1 MQYADLQ
8 VDSRFAAS
16 FRAARGGRITPRPS
30 DSSRA
35 AWRACLFQFAFLVT
49 DMPVEAL
56 HLARGQF
63 AMTAIFHI
71 LWPILTISLSAFLL
85 VVEVL
90 WVRTNEVV
98 WYRHARFWSKLL
110 VLNFAVGVVSG
121 IPMEFQFGTNWGP
134 FSNYTG
140 EFFGNILGFEGAM
153 AFMLEA
159 GFVGIMMLG
168 WERVPK
174 GVHLFATGMVALGS
188 TLSAFWIMV
197 ANSWMQ
203 TPAGVEVVD
212 GKLVVTD
219 YVKAIFTPDMPWGV
233 SHMWFAALETG
244 LVVIAGISAY
254 CLLKRRNP
262 EFFVRSFKVA
272 LVCLAFVAP
281 VQIWLGD
288 SSGVD
293 VFATQPAKGAAIEG
307 HWQTNAP
314 GTGASWSLLAWP
326 DKAKQTND
334 WSLEIPGLLSVLGT
348 HTLHGQVKG
357 LADIPVADQPPMIP
371 VLYYAFRVMAGI
383 GFLFMVLAFW
393 TVFAMRKARGRL
405 DALLAQRKL
414 LLAWVLA
421 IPLPYI
427 AVECGWIVREVGRQP
442 WVVYGLLRTQQ
453 AASNIPATAITG
465 SMIMFAT
472 FYAILITSFFVFAR
486 RWLKKGPDLTLMPP
500 AEITPRNASHASIE
514 Y

>member
-1 MQYADLQ
+1 
-8 VDSRFAAS
+8 
-16 FRAARGGRITPRPS
+16 
-30 DSSRA
+30 
-35 AWRACLFQFAFLVT
+35 
-49 DMPVEAL
+49 MPLDAL

-85 VVEVL
+85 VVEIL
-90 WVRTNEVV
+90 WVRTSEVA

-134 FSNYTG
+134 FSLFTG
-140 EFFGNILGFEGAM
+140 QFFGNILGFEGAM

-168 WERVPK
+168 WDRVPK
-174 GVHLFATGMVALGS
+174 GVHLFATAMVTLGS
-188 TLSAFWIMV
+188 SISAFWIMV

-203 TPAGVEVVD
+203 TPSGVAVVD
-212 GKLVVTD
+212 GKVVVTN
-219 YVKAIFTPDMPWGV
+219 YAKAIFSPDMVWGA
-233 SHMWFAALETG
+233 SHMWCAALETG
-244 LVVIAGISAY
+244 LVVVAGLSAY
-254 CLLKRRNP
+254 YLLKRRNP
-262 EFFVRSFKVA
+262 EFFVRSFKLA
-272 LVCLAFVAP
+272 LLLLVFIAP

-293 VFATQPAKGAAIEG
+293 VFKTQPAKGAAIEG
-307 HWQTNAP
+307 HWDTNAP

-326 DKAKQTND
+326 DKAKQRND
-334 WSLEIPGLLSVLGT
+334 WSIEIPGLLSVLGT
-348 HTLHGQVKG
+348 HSLHGQVTG
-357 LADIPVADQPPMIP
+357 LADIPVADQPPMLP
-371 VLYYAFRVMAGI
+371 LLYYTFRAMAGI

-393 TVFAMRKARGRL
+393 TAFALRKARGRL

-442 WVVYGLLRTQQ
+442 WVVYGLLRTEH
-453 AASNIPATAITG
+453 AASAISSTAITG
-465 SMIMFAT
+465 SMAMFAA
-472 FYAILITSFFVFAR
+472 FYAVLLSSFFYFAR
-486 RWLKKGPDLTLMPP
+486 RWLKNGPDLTLRPLAAPP
-500 AEITPRNASHASIE
+500 RQSIAHATVE
-514 Y
+514 H

>member
-1 MQYADLQ
+1 M
-8 VDSRFAAS
+8 S
-16 FRAARGGRITPRPS
+16 
-30 DSSRA
+30 
-35 AWRACLFQFAFLVT
+35 
-49 DMPVEAL
+49 VEAL
-56 HLARGQF
+56 NLARGQF

-85 VVEVL
+85 VVETL
-90 WVRTNEVV
+90 WVKTSDVV

-110 VLNFAVGVVSG
+110 ILNFAVGVVSG

-134 FSNYTG
+134 FSEYTG
-140 EFFGNILGFEGAM
+140 QFFGNILGFEGAM

-168 WERVPK
+168 WGRVPK
-174 GVHLFATGMVALGS
+174 GVHLFATAMVALGS
-188 TLSAFWIMV
+188 SLSAFWIMV
-197 ANSWMQ
+197 ANSWLQ
-203 TPAGVEVVD
+203 TPRGVAVVD
-212 GKLVVTD
+212 GKLVVTS
-219 YVKAIFTPDMPWGV
+219 YIQAIFNPDMVWGV

-244 LVVIAGISAY
+244 LVVVAGISAY
-254 CLLKRRNP
+254 YLLKRRNP

-272 LVCLAFVAP
+272 LVMLAFVAP

-314 GTGASWSLLAWP
+314 GTGANWSLIAWP
-326 DKAKQTND
+326 DAAKQRND
-334 WSLEIPGLLSVLGT
+334 WSLEVPGMLSILGT
-348 HTLHGQVKG
+348 HTLHGQVTG
-357 LADIPVADQPPMIP
+357 LKDIPVENQPPMIP
-371 VLYYAFRVMAGI
+371 LLYYAFRVMAGI

-393 TVFAMRKARGRL
+393 TVYALRKSRGRL
-405 DALLAQRKL
+405 ESLLARRKL

-421 IPLPYI
+421 IPLPYC

-442 WVVYGLLRTQQ
+442 WVVYGLLRTEH
-453 AASNIPATAITG
+453 AASAIPAGTVTG
-465 SMIMFAT
+465 SMIMFAV
-472 FYAILITSFFVFAR
+472 FFAVLITSFFVFAR
-486 RWLKKGPDLTLMPP
+486 RWLRRGPDLQMMPP
-500 AEITPRNASHASIE
+500 AEPARQSIAHAVD

>member
-1 MQYADLQ
+1 MSL
-8 VDSRFAAS
+8 
-16 FRAARGGRITPRPS
+16 
-30 DSSRA
+30 
-35 AWRACLFQFAFLVT
+35 
-49 DMPVEAL
+49 EAL
-56 HLARGQF
+56 NLARGQF

-85 VVEVL
+85 VVETL
-90 WVRTNEVV
+90 WVKTSNVV

-110 VLNFAVGVVSG
+110 ILNFAVGVVSG

-134 FSNYTG
+134 FSQYTG
-140 EFFGNILGFEGAM
+140 QFFGNILGFEGAM

-168 WERVPK
+168 WGRVPK
-174 GVHLFATGMVALGS
+174 GVHLFATAMVALGS
-188 TLSAFWIMV
+188 SISAFWIMV
-197 ANSWMQ
+197 ANSWLQ
-203 TPAGVEVVD
+203 TPRGVALVD

-219 YVKAIFTPDMPWGV
+219 YVKAIFNPDMAWGV

-254 CLLKRRNP
+254 YLLKRRNP
-262 EFFVRSFKVA
+262 EFFVRSFKLA
-272 LVCLAFVAP
+272 LLLLAFVAP

-293 VFATQPAKGAAIEG
+293 VFETQPAKGAAIEG
-307 HWQTNAP
+307 HWETNAP
-314 GTGASWSLLAWP
+314 GTGASWSLIAWP
-326 DKAKQTND
+326 DAAKQGND
-334 WSLEIPGLLSVLGT
+334 WSLEVPGMLSILGT
-348 HTLHGQVKG
+348 HSLHGKVTG
-357 LADIPVADQPPMIP
+357 MRDIPVADQPPMLP
-371 VLYYAFRVMAGI
+371 LLYYAFRAMAGI

-393 TVFAMRKARGRL
+393 TLYALNKARGHL
-405 DALLAQRKL
+405 DKLLAQRKL

-442 WVVYGLLRTQQ
+442 WVVYGLLRTDH
-453 AASNIPATAITG
+453 AASAIPAGAITG

-472 FYAILITSFFVFAR
+472 FFVVLISSFFVFAR
-486 RWLKKGPDLTLMPP
+486 RWLRRGPDLTLMPP
-500 AEITPRNASHASIE
+500 VEVAHQTVPHAVD

>member
-1 MQYADLQ
+1 M
-8 VDSRFAAS
+8 S
-16 FRAARGGRITPRPS
+16 
-30 DSSRA
+30 
-35 AWRACLFQFAFLVT
+35 
-49 DMPVEAL
+49 VEAL
-56 HLARGQF
+56 NLARGQF

-85 VVEVL
+85 VVETL
-90 WVRTNEVV
+90 WVKTSNVL

-110 VLNFAVGVVSG
+110 ILNFAVGVVSG

-134 FSNYTG
+134 FSQYTG
-140 EFFGNILGFEGAM
+140 QFFGNILGFEGAM

-168 WERVPK
+168 WGRVPK
-174 GVHLFATGMVALGS
+174 GVHLFATAMVALGS
-188 TLSAFWIMV
+188 SISAFWIMV
-197 ANSWMQ
+197 ANSWLQ
-203 TPAGVEVVD
+203 TPRGVALVD

-219 YVKAIFTPDMPWGV
+219 YVKAIFNPDMAWGV

-254 CLLKRRNP
+254 YLLKRRNP
-262 EFFVRSFKVA
+262 EFFVRSFKLA
-272 LVCLAFVAP
+272 LLLLAFVAP

-293 VFATQPAKGAAIEG
+293 VFETQPAKGAAIEG

-314 GTGASWSLLAWP
+314 GTGASWSLIAWP
-326 DKAKQTND
+326 DAARQGND
-334 WSLEIPGLLSVLGT
+334 WSLEVPGMLSILGT
-348 HTLHGQVKG
+348 HSLHGKVTG
-357 LADIPVADQPPMIP
+357 MRDIPVADQPPMLP
-371 VLYYAFRVMAGI
+371 LLYYAFRAMAGI

-393 TVFAMRKARGRL
+393 TLYALNKARGRL
-405 DALLAQRKL
+405 DALLAHRKL

-442 WVVYGLLRTQQ
+442 WVVYGLLRTDH
-453 AASNIPATAITG
+453 AASAIPAGAITG
-465 SMIMFAT
+465 SMIMFAA
-472 FYAILITSFFVFAR
+472 FFVVLISSFFVFAR
-486 RWLKKGPDLTLMPP
+486 RWLRRGPDLTLMPP
-500 AEITPRNASHASIE
+500 VELAHRAVPHTVD

>member
-1 MQYADLQ
+1 
-8 VDSRFAAS
+8 
-16 FRAARGGRITPRPS
+16 
-30 DSSRA
+30 
-35 AWRACLFQFAFLVT
+35 
-49 DMPVEAL
+49 MPLEAL

-85 VVEVL
+85 VVEIL
-90 WVRTNEVV
+90 WVRTSEVV

-134 FSNYTG
+134 FSHFTG
-140 EFFGNILGFEGAM
+140 QFFGNILGFEGAM
-153 AFMLEA
+153 AYMLEA
-159 GFVGIMMLG
+159 LFVRIMMLG
-168 WERVPK
+168 WGRVPK
-174 GVHLFATGMVALGS
+174 GVHLFATAMVALGS
-188 TLSAFWIMV
+188 SISAFWIMV

-203 TPAGVEVVD
+203 TPAGVAVVD
-212 GKLVVTD
+212 GKIVVTD
-219 YVKAIFTPDMPWGV
+219 YVKAIFSPDMAWGV

-244 LVVIAGISAY
+244 LVVIAGLSAY
-254 CLLKRRNP
+254 YLLKRRNP
-262 EFFVRSFKVA
+262 EFFVRSFKLA
-272 LVCLAFVAP
+272 LVLLVFIAP

-307 HWQTNAP
+307 HWETNAP

-326 DKAKQTND
+326 DKAKQRND
-334 WSLEIPGLLSVLGT
+334 WSIEVPGLLSVLGT
-348 HTLHGQVKG
+348 HSLHGQVKG
-357 LADIPVADQPPMIP
+357 LADIPVVDQPPMLP
-371 VLYYAFRVMAGI
+371 LLYYTFRAMAGI

-393 TVFAMRKARGRL
+393 TTFALRKARGRL

-442 WVVYGLLRTQQ
+442 WVVYGLLRTEH
-453 AASNIPATAITG
+453 AASAIPPIAITG
-465 SMIMFAT
+465 SMVMFAV
-472 FYAILITSFFVFAR
+472 FYVVLLSSFFHFAR
-486 RWLKKGPDLTLMPP
+486 RWLKNGPDVTLPPP
-500 AEITPRNASHASIE
+500 AEPSRQSVAHATVE
-514 Y
+514 H